1 MSFSPITDFPIS
13 YSFPDS
19 VDRDGRIEYKCLMSF
34 ARGVFTTTLSG

>member
-19 VDRDGRIEYKCLMSF
+19 VDRAGRIEYKCLTSF
-34 ARGVFTTTLSG
+34 ERGLFTTGLLG